1 VLLSNRIVHDEDRG
15 KNFMKPLPSH
25 ATAGAPEDEIDL
37 AAILH
42 ELRGHKWLLL
52 LTTLVCFSF
61 GLLYA
66 LKQPAQYQSNL
77 LLQVNS
83 KKGAMDAGDISKQ
96 IMSGGSSNA
105 GSVSTQIAL
114 MQSRFILEPVIE
126 SLGLDIQVKEQSYS
140 KWRRFLPWVHPKVL
154 SISIFNVPQENINQA
169 FQLVVDKPGHISLYG
184 EENKLLLSG
193 AMGKALK
200 SSDGQIQLQA
210 EGVVLPEGTTFR
222 LVKRSTASTAK
233 SLATSLQVK
242 EAEGKNRFDAT
253 GVLELSLKGKNKKE
267 VLRILNTIGD
277 TARSKSAQN
286 KAEEA
291 SQTLTFLHEQLPV
304 TKKSLELSEK
314 NLNQYR
320 AKSGKIDIQI
330 QTQFLLKQLAEL
342 DKQLSELQL
351 KEIEMKQ
358 EYKKSHPV
366 WLAQAA
372 QVKAVLAQRK
382 NLEAQLKRL
391 PASDQVAVN
400 LMRDVEVK
408 QSLYLLLLNKI
419 QELEVIKAGTVSDVR
434 ILSRATYPDNALP
447 GKGRGFLL
455 GGAFIGFMLGVMI
468 IFGRKLLSS
477 QVDDPYWSE
486 RYLNLPSV
494 GIIPYCLE
502 QKENLISLKKLP
514 LIAHLHSK
522 SSATEALR
530 SLRTSLQVTLAT
542 ASNNVISILGISPNV
557 GKTFVSTNLAYL
569 LATAGKRVLL
579 IDSDL
584 RKGTLHKYFDLKVS
598 PGLSDVLEKDLSVED
613 VLRET
618 THSNLSVIPRGSYPK
633 HPAELL
639 GSERFKD
646 LIKNCSE
653 LYDIVLIDTAP
664 VLLVTDAVL
673 VASNSATNL
682 VVFGSGVHEP
692 AEIERAMKPLQNAG
706 VYVNGSIFNFH
717 KEQTKNYYYGKYY
730 SDAYYED
737 TNLEKALE

>member
-1 VLLSNRIVHDEDRG
+1 
-15 KNFMKPLPSH
+15 
-25 ATAGAPEDEIDL
+25 
-37 AAILH
+37 
-42 ELRGHKWLLL
+42 
-52 LTTLVCFSF
+52 
-61 GLLYA
+61 
-66 LKQPAQYQSNL
+66 
-77 LLQVNS
+77 
-83 KKGAMDAGDISKQ
+83 
-96 IMSGGSSNA
+96 
-105 GSVSTQIAL
+105 VSTQVAL

-126 SLGLDIQVKEQSYS
+126 SLGLDIQVKDQSYS
-140 KWRRFLPWVHPKVL
+140 KWYWFLPWVHPKILPV
-154 SISIFNVPQENINQA
+154 STFKVPQENINQP
-169 FQLVVDKPGHISLYG
+169 FQLVVDKPKHISLYG

-193 AMGKALK
+193 AMGKVLK
-200 SSDGQIQLQA
+200 SSDGQIQLQT
-210 EGVVLPEGTTFR
+210 EDVVLPEGATFN
-222 LVKRSTASTAK
+222 LIKHSTARVAK
-233 SLATSLQVK
+233 SLATSLTVS

-253 GVLELSLKGKNKKE
+253 GVLNLSLKGKNKKE
-267 VLRILNTIGD
+267 VLLTLNTIAE
-277 TARSKSAQN
+277 TARIKSSQN

-304 TKKSLELSEK
+304 TKTSLELSEK

-330 QTQFLLKQLAEL
+330 QTQFLLQQLAAL
-342 DKQLSELQL
+342 DTQLGELQL

-372 QVKAVLAQRK
+372 QVKAVLTQRK
-382 NLEAQLKRL
+382 NLEAQLKKL

-434 ILSRATYPDNALP
+434 ILSHATYPDSALP
-447 GKGRGFLL
+447 GKGKMMVL
-455 GGAFIGFMLGVMI
+455 GSAMIGFMLGVMI

-486 RYLNLPSV
+486 RYLSLPSV

-502 QKENLISLKKLP
+502 QKEGLMSVKKSP

-542 ASNNVISILGISPNV
+542 ASNNAISILGIAPNV

-569 LATAGKRVLL
+569 LAAAGKRVLL

-598 PGLSDVLEKDLSVED
+598 PGLSDVLDKDLSVEN

-618 THSNLSVIPRGSYPK
+618 THSNLVVIPRGSYPK

-653 LYDIVLIDTAP
+653 QYDVILIDTAP

-673 VASNSATNL
+673 VASNSATNF

-692 AEIERAMKPLQNAG
+692 GEIERAMKRLQNAG
-706 VYVNGSIFNFH
+706 VHVNGSIFNFH

-730 SDAYYED
+730 SDAYYYED
-737 TNLEKALE
+737 NESEKALQ